1 MKNCN
6 MTLNKHIILREL
18 HKSDREKL
26 ESLIC
31 EEWNYEK
38 HCCPQVAAKFARVYL
53 NSCLAE
59 QTYTQAAIIDN
70 VPVGIVMVKNLK
82 VHKCPLAI
90 RLQLLLSTISLYLSK
105 EDRKH
110 TFTILSIVS
119 VMSNPKQY

>member
-18 HKSDREKL
+18 HKSDREEL
-26 ESLIC
+26 ESLIY

-38 HCCPQVAAKFARVYL
+38 YCCPQVAAKFVRVYL

-70 VPVGIVMVKNLK
+70 VPVGIVMVK
-82 VHKCPLAI
+82 I
-90 RLQLLLSTISLYLSK
+90 
-105 EDRKH
+105 
-110 TFTILSIVS
+110 
-119 VMSNPKQY
+119 